1 MVERWFK
8 IFQIAATYIGTVVG
22 AGFASG
28 QSIMQF
34 FTVYGPVG
42 AVGVAIATFL
52 FMWLGTKMMVVA
64 HRIKAFSYQEFNEH
78 LFGPVLGKLANALT
92 LLILLGVTAV
102 MLSGTGSIFEEQLHL
117 PYQLG
122 IVLSIVLAYW
132 VMTKELN
139 GIVAVNALVV
149 PMMLLFT
156 CLIAINFIEPG
167 GITRITDWQRQQ
179 LQDYGWVLSAFVY
192 VALNFAFAQAVMVP
206 LGSEV
211 KEESTLK
218 WGGIWGGIGLGA
230 MLLTYHFA
238 INARMPG
245 IMELEIPMA
254 EIVRGL
260 GVFPHVLFLLVIY
273 GEIFTTLI
281 GNVFGMTRQ
290 IQSLF
295 PLPKNAVILAVL
307 LACFLISQVGFA
319 SLLTY
324 LYPLFGYIGMLLLAL
339 LAFRRP
345 PQPDGPPLDGPP
357 ANPPAEHPGLTGR
370 LGIPFSAA
378 PAYVQRSS
386 DRRQERPEKENQDQR
401 DEDIKPSAKDEMQ

>member
-156 CLIAINFIEPG
+156 CLIAINVIEPG

-357 ANPPAEHPGLTGR
+357 ANP
-370 LGIPFSAA
+370 
-378 PAYVQRSS
+378 
-386 DRRQERPEKENQDQR
+386 
-401 DEDIKPSAKDEMQ
+401 